1 LGVVFAHKQQQKRIS
16 MITSKVLKR
25 VSRVLCVVMSV
36 GALGFGSTS
45 AMADETF
52 SQKLLGRAMDLVGVK
67 YRFGG
72 TNPETGLDCSG
83 YVQYVYK
90 NAVGIS
96 LPRVA
101 SAQSKVGQAVVNKT
115 DIKPGDMVFFNTR
128 GAAASHVGIYAGDG
142 KFIHSPRT
150 GSNVR
155 LDSMDNSYWKARY
168 NGARR
173 VSGPIAPETIFNK
186 NAPQGM

>member
-1 LGVVFAHKQQQKRIS
+1 
-16 MITSKVLKR
+16 MILSNLLKR
-25 VSRVLCVVMSV
+25 STRALFVVLT
-36 GALGFGSTS
+36 GSSLLLSTTA
-45 AMADETF
+45 AMADDSF

-72 TNPETGLDCSG
+72 TSPTTGLDCSG
-83 YVQYVYK
+83 YVQYVFK

-101 SAQSKVGQAVVNKT
+101 SAQSQVGERVANG
-115 DIKPGDMVFFNTR
+115 DLRMGDMVFFNTR
-128 GAAASHVGIYAGDG
+128 GFAASHVGIYAGNG
-142 KFIHSPRT
+142 MFIHSPRS
-150 GSNVR
+150 GSSVR

-173 VSGPIAPETIFNK
+173 VSGSGSNANSVSG
-186 NAPQGM
+186 NAPRGM